1 MLQVVENRL
10 SVYEAKKHP
19 ELEGRDFCRTFGGD
33 NADKHGPH
41 YTIPALVDP
50 SSAKPHPAFE
60 LQRGMPEGSSIVGG
74 GRILKTVKGMG
85 TIYDWR
91 GTQWSQPNGG
101 LIKPLV
107 FVQHIPV
114 VPNMAGIADFVRL
127 RDVLVAQGLM
137 VQNSTDR
144 DGNVA
149 LYTPMN
155 RLCYQARGANQQSCG
170 TEHMHMT
177 LGEPWSKQQL
187 RASAWLVNQ
196 AKDKYDLPA
205 HQGSITGAGQGLIRV
220 VKRGQT
226 THQRVSDAA
235 GYHDRS
241 DPGSGYDFE
250 YVYHCVEFYR
260 VHQHFEGA

>member
-1 MLQVVENRL
+1 MDLLTGALAYRK
-10 SVYEAKKHP
+10 AKKYP
-19 ELEGRDFCRTFGGD
+19 ELEEMDFCSRQHDYQTRGD
-33 NADKHGPH
+33 LAQLGMHLDRPDP
-41 YTIPALVDP
+41 IFSVQRSQPA
-50 SSAKPHPAFE
+50 
-60 LQRGMPEGSSIVGG
+60 GTTIVGG
-74 GRILKTVKGMG
+74 GKILKTVPGMG

-91 GTQWSQPNGG
+91 GTAWSQPNGG
-101 LIKPLV
+101 TIKPLI

-137 VQNSTDR
+137 VQNATDK
-144 DGNVA
+144 DGNIA
-149 LYTPMN
+149 LYTHMD
-155 RLCYQARGANQQSCG
+155 RLCYQARGANQVSCG

-196 AKDKYDLPA
+196 AKDKYGLPV
-205 HQGSITGAGQGLIRV
+205 HQGVLKPGNGLVRV
-220 VKRGQT
+220 AQRGQT

-250 YVYHCVEFYR
+250 YVYHCVVYYR
-260 VHQHFEGA
+260 TYGHFANA